1 MRVDEAS
8 LTGEAELVRKTVDAD
23 PMLLAGTQVMEGGGT
38 MIVTAVG
45 PHSQQGIIFTL
56 MVSQGE
62 RAGMCMH
69 VCLYGCVCVCVCV
82 CVCMCMCVFACVCVC
97 VCMGVYMCVFAW
109 VCVCW

>member
-1 MRVDEAS
+1 MTMLLIVGCQGNDVRVDEAS

-56 MVSQGE
+56 MTSQGE
-62 RAGMCMH
+62 KAGTGSQSLQWW
-69 VCLYGCVCVCVCV
+69 VELPGVGVACLTILSTRVR
-82 CVCMCMCVFACVCVC
+82 ACVC
-97 VCMGVYMCVFAW
+97 
-109 VCVCW
+109 